1 MKVKE
6 AINALNN
13 KRKERLKLLLEYIED
28 QGQFTIVMEAG
39 RNVSTLS
46 NFQLQC
52 YSSSTLISWFLF
64 YSLVSFY
71 EVIC

>member
-52 YSSSTLISWFLF
+52 YSSFTLISWLLF